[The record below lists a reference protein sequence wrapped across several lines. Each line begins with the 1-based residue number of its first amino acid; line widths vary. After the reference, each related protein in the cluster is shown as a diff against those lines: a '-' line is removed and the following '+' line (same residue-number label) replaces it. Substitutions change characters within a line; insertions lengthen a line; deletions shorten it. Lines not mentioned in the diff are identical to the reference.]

1 MNTTIRF
8 VEHRNSFA
16 AERQKLFVRR
26 QGHDSVLRPMI
37 RPSTIDAP
45 RRGD

>member
-1 MNTTIRF
+1 MNTAISF
-8 VEHRNSFA
+8 VEYRNGFA
-16 AERQKLFVRR
+16 AERQEFFVRG
-26 QGHDSVLRPMI
+26 QPHSSILRPMI